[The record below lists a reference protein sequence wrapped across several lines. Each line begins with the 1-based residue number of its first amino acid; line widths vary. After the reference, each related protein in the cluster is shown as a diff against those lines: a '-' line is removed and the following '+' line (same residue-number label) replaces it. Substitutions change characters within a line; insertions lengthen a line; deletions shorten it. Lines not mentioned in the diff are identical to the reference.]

1 MKTEMVEGDKL
12 KLRLKIEVLVL
23 AQCHEV
29 SDPEKKGHFI
39 ELVDRGK
46 TDKFKF
52 MVMGLVGSSLEDI
65 RHKILYRDYSKPTAM
80 NASLQTLQAVWDLH
94 ETGYLHRDIKP
105 QNFAIGIGE
114 FEKVVYMLDFGIARK
129 YRVGDTKQVKVARV
143 AVKFLGTIRFA
154 SRACHLGIEQGR
166 KDDLE
171 CWLYMLFDLFDGESL
186 PWKRAADKNK
196 VITMKEK
203 FIKLQYPKSFKVVPG
218 EVRRIIQYIDGM
230 DYADEPDYLY
240 IQNALR
246 AIAKERKIDLTKQL
260 DWVGRKR
267 VKSAEPDDVRLRLSF
282 RTKEKRGSS
291 LQESTTSSDM
301 RKTGEEGEEG
311 SLDSNDKLR
320 KKK

>member
-1 MKTEMVEGDKL
+1 GQKTL
-12 KLRLKIEVLVL
+12 KFNHKFCLRI
-23 AQCHEV
+23 
-29 SDPEKKGHFI
+29 
-39 ELVDRGK
+39 
-46 TDKFKF
+46 
-52 MVMGLVGSSLEDI
+52 
-65 RHKILYRDYSKPTAM
+65 
-80 NASLQTLQAVWDLH
+80 
-94 ETGYLHRDIKP
+94 
-105 QNFAIGIGE
+105 
-114 FEKVVYMLDFGIARK
+114 
-129 YRVGDTKQVKVARV
+129 
-143 AVKFLGTIRFA
+143 
-154 SRACHLGIEQGR
+154 
-166 KDDLE
+166 
-171 CWLYMLFDLFDGESL
+171 DLFDGESL

-267 VKSAEPDDVRLRLSF
+267 VKSAEPDD
-282 RTKEKRGSS
+282 
-291 LQESTTSSDM
+291 ESTTSSDM

-320 KKK
+320 KKKSAVNLLKK